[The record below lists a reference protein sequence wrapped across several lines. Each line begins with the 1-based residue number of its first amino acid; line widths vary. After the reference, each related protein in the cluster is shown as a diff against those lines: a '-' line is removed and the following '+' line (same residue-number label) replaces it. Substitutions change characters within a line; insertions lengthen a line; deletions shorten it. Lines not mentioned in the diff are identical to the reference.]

1 MIYSLLLLTNC
12 LPRASYEKEHSNELG
27 DLLDRLT
34 YSKITGDLRAV

>member
-1 MIYSLLLLTNC
+1 MIYSLLLLTIG